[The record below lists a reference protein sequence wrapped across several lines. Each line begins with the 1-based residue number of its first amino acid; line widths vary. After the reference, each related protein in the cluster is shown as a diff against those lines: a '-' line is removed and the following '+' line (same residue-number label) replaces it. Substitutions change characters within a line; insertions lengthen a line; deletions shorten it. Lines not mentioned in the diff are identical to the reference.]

1 MWNTTGGSHWARLRR
16 LDLGGNSIN
25 RLNVSSW
32 LKWVL
37 PSDLCVLTQT
47 WWWCNVYSE
56 VLHLCDITSWLWSW
70 GHAFT
75 QTSASCLSLQVF
87 SCWRWTVV
95 VNRRL
100 RINSQCVCVSTPVCV
115 CVCVFLHLL
124 HLFVCN
130 INVLRQL
137 SPSMFLS
144 DSDIYAVI
152 SWRTV

>member
-75 QTSASCLSLQVF
+75 QTSASCLSLKVF

-100 RINSQCVCVSTPVCV
+100 RINSQCVWVSTPV